1 MKELEGSGGYYYDYH
16 TYQGKIAWD
25 RSVRVKVRDA
35 DDYQLLR
42 EDFKRTLFV
51 YKDISV
57 KRHNVK
63 KKNSYLHWTK
73 KPGHIERVQ
82 FISNKMLLEAS
93 KREDGH
99 LEPWWNPDIFALAFD
114 GKEGTTF
121 EASTA
126 MGSYSFCLG
135 RGTTPKT
142 KNLKRKRI
150 RRNRY
155 HKV

>member
-25 RSVRVKVRDA
+25 KSVRVKVRDA

-73 KPGHIERVQ
+73 TQVMGA
-82 FISNKMLLEAS
+82 AS
-93 KREDGH
+93 
-99 LEPWWNPDIFALAFD
+99 
-114 GKEGTTF
+114 
-121 EASTA
+121 
-126 MGSYSFCLG
+126 
-135 RGTTPKT
+135 
-142 KNLKRKRI
+142 
-150 RRNRY
+150 
-155 HKV
+155 